1 MITSCGGDEPLLAT
15 LLERSDSIQSEY
27 EVCLKTNASFL
38 LVNVC
43 CHFAYSIRQ
52 DWAERLRSLLYM
64 NSVVIIHQAETQ
76 EFFTPLLKPWVHFMP
91 TNLYMDDLISNI
103 KWARE
108 NDQYAQQIVR
118 NQNAFADRY
127 ITERSMQQYWE
138 VALEEFSVR
147 QAKAAGVGT
156 RSNE

>member
-1 MITSCGGDEPLLAT
+1 MSLVAT
-15 LLERSDSIQSEY
+15 FPS
-27 EVCLKTNASFL
+27 T
-38 LVNVC
+38 
-43 CHFAYSIRQ
+43 

-76 EFFTPLLKPWVHFMP
+76 EFFTPLMKPWVHFIP
-91 TNLYMDDLISNI
+91 TNLMMDDLVRSV

-108 NDQYAQQIVR
+108 NDQFAQQIVR

-138 VALEEFSVR
+138 VALEDFSAR
-147 QAKAAGVGT
+147 QAMVAGVG
-156 RSNE
+156 SGSEH